1 MHFEKDGLKQPPIIL
16 AVSKIRETGCIYKG
30 NHRMA
35 VLLNEDVPWLPRL
48 VNRNWLAH
56 PKPSNLGFKTPQ
68 TGQLR

>member
-1 MHFEKDGLKQPPIIL
+1 
-16 AVSKIRETGCIYKG
+16 
-30 NHRMA
+30 MA